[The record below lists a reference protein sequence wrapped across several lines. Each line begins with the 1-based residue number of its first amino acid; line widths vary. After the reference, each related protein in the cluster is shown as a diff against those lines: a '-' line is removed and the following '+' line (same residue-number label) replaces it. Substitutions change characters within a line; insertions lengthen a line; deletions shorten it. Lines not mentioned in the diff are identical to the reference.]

1 MDYRGIIL
9 ISGVLTLLTGAT
21 IAVEFF
27 RRRPSGID
35 VATLSICRSRVNAW
49 WLLFSSLICAILL
62 GTGATILFFG
72 AVSFWALREYVT
84 LTPTRPSDHKTIVGV
99 FFLLTPLQFF
109 LVGVDSEWF
118 TGVFGHEPYFYYSA
132 LIPSLA
138 FLILPAVIAMTDD
151 TKYYLE
157 RIAKLQVGLL
167 ICVYSLS
174 FAPALLTMELPME
187 SSSVASDSSEIV
199 AAGLEDRVIRPIEE
213 SVVALQNSSRNDSE
227 VASFSQDVE
236 EGDLSVAPQTE
247 PLAIS
252 SPHKNLDVSNVT
264 LLFVFVFLTQI
275 SDVAQYFWSL
285 AFPKHKV
292 APNVNSHKTYEGL
305 FLGIL
310 TTAFVAIALGYFMP
324 FNHWAK
330 CAFAGVVVSCMGFAG
345 NITVSAIKR
354 DQGVG
359 DFERLVD
366 GHNGA
371 LDRIDSLCFAA
382 PVFFHYVRICC

>member
-21 IAVEFF
+21 ITVEFF

-35 VATLSICRSRVNAW
+35 MATLATCRSRVNAW

-72 AVSFWALREYVT
+72 AVAFWALREYVT
-84 LTPTRPSDHKTIVGV
+84 LTPTRPADHKTIVGV

-118 TGVFGHEPYFYYSA
+118 TTIFGHEPYFYYSA

-138 FLILPAVIAMTDD
+138 FLILPAVVAMTDD

-174 FAPALLTMELPME
+174 FAPALLTMELPTE
-187 SSSVASDSSEIV
+187 TLPTTSETSEFP
-199 AAGLEDRVIRPIEE
+199 AAGLEDKVIRPIEE
-213 SVVALQNSSRNDSE
+213 SVVALQSASESS
-227 VASFSQDVE
+227 
-236 EGDLSVAPQTE
+236 GDQSNEDGSNESTKMGAD
-247 PLAIS
+247 PLIIS
-252 SPHKNLDVSNVT
+252 SPHKNLSVSNVT
-264 LLFVFVFLTQI
+264 LLFVFVFLTQV

-285 AFPKHKV
+285 AFPKHRV

-324 FNHWAK
+324 FDHWAK

-382 PVFFHYVRICC
+382 PVFFHYVRIFC